1 MRDATPPARAQA
13 FSFGDPVPVDAGFA
27 ERVRTGDLA
36 MLDLIAAGDADG
48 FYRQV
53 VEEAPGPG
61 MANESAAVGGPRRI
75 CGLAPTYAM
84 LRLVERTN
92 GQILHYDQWIDDDGA
107 GSVTFGSVVFD

>member
-1 MRDATPPARAQA
+1 MDRE
-13 FSFGDPVPVDAGFA
+13 FA
-27 ERVRTGDLA
+27 DHVRTGDLA

-53 VEEAPGPG
+53 VEEPPEPG

-75 CGLAPTYAM
+75 CGLAPTYAL

-92 GQILHYDQWIDDDGA
+92 GQILHYDQWIDDGGA
-107 GSVTFGSVVFD
+107 GSVTFGCVVFD